1 MIRLTPILM
10 SSVLLALPLAL
21 AAQDT
26 DAPEADVPPV
36 AEAPQALGL
45 EPPMTMGRLGEIVQ
59 ALDPDV
65 VARGHVLEF
74 TLDDIPVIVIADPVA
89 DRMRAMV
96 PIASADGLDEADLM
110 RMMQAN
116 FDAALDARYA
126 VANGRLW
133 GVFIH
138 PLSPLEKD
146 QFLSGLVQTI
156 TVARTYGSGYTG
168 GGAIFGGGDSN
179 RLYEEL
185 LEKLRKK
192 GQEL

>member
-1 MIRLTPILM
+1 MIRALCLALMLTPAAGL
-10 SSVLLALPLAL
+10 
-21 AAQDT
+21 AQDAT
-26 DAPEADVPPV
+26 PPV
-36 AEAPQALGL
+36 ETPDAAPQQAS
-45 EPPMTMGRLGEIVQ
+45 EPPMTMARLGEIVLL
-59 ALDPDV
+59 LDPAA
-65 VARGHVLEF
+65 VARGPALEF
-74 TLDDIPVIVIADPVA
+74 TLDGIPIIVIADPRA

-96 PIASADGLDEADLM
+96 PIASADGLTQADLM

-116 FDAALDARYA
+116 FDSALDARYA

-156 TVARTYGSGYTG
+156 TVAKTYGNAYSG
-168 GGAIFGGGDSN
+168 GGAVFGGGDSN
-179 RLYEEL
+179 GIYRKLFEE
-185 LEKLRKK
+185 LRKK